1 MNYVGLSLLSSIKS
15 TMITPEEL
23 DEYGRNIFLYHGL
36 ITRDG
41 YKQLSD
47 LIDAKEHKHEDVCL
61 ILSTVLMVL

>member
-1 MNYVGLSLLSSIKS
+1 
-15 TMITPEEL
+15 MITPEEL